1 MMQITTQQQ
10 SRFGLMPVLD
20 AALKLPRTVLPLKS
34 VRYHFVARGG
44 MAEVEMVQVYCQEN
58 SKPIDCEYLFPL
70 PADGAVYRCEATING
85 RVICARIEER
95 EAAKKIVE
103 QKKAEGFRTA
113 LVESERDNLFT
124 LSLGNLQPQDVV
136 EVKLAYLQPLRRL
149 AGHVSLDLPLC
160 PGIRYIPGNA
170 LLRSNRGSGVV
181 DDTDQVPDASRITPP
196 RIDGQHPDAAFIEL
210 DGCVEAGFLDGD
222 VTSPSHKLTA
232 TRKADL
238 LHLALA
244 QGGNAPDRDLAL
256 RWKERDAAQASLR
269 GWTSQNNG
277 HDYAML
283 ELRAPASAEA
293 TDAVPQDFYFL
304 VDRSGSM
311 GGGNWEK
318 AIEAL
323 HGCIGA
329 ISPKDRVAVTFFE
342 DSFQDF
348 DTKPIPAAS
357 LMADRRFRK
366 IVSMGV
372 AGGTNMEPAL
382 RHVLEKVERFSKGR
396 PAALVLIT
404 DAQIG
409 NEQEI
414 VDLMRKHPTLPMHC
428 FGIGATLND
437 SLLLDL
443 VRQQGG
449 TFLALQPSEDVA
461 RVVTRLGRTLRQP
474 VLVNLQVSED
484 WELAAGAIP
493 NLYAGQIHLVSIR
506 AKNASKSNT
515 LKMLARDH
523 HNADVSLEFNLMPV
537 QESGPRLRW
546 CKERLVTLVAKDDKT
561 AAITLSK
568 EANLL
573 CTLTAFMAW
582 DEAEK
587 VAVAKQ
593 RLIQPAM
600 DSSDMYHSLM
610 PHACMPVARMAVP
623 CTPVARRPVAR
634 MASRPVAEECMDI
647 EYGISEPSTAP
658 SSSDTLMGRLLAFC
672 GMGASAPPVNSTPP
686 LLPTSEAASEMLTL
700 LQERLLRFMSALS
713 RVRHDS
719 ESVRLL
725 IDLRNLLRQ
734 TTDLATLNLVVQLL
748 DECERDLQELEICKQ
763 RLHELT
769 STPSAGGQGSSASVQ
784 QETSNATDTM
794 ERLGNNIR
802 ERIADFL
809 DQD

>member
-44 MAEVEMVQVYCQEN
+44 MAEVEMVQIYCQEN
-58 SKPIDCEYLFPL
+58 STPLDCEYLFPL

-95 EAAKKIVE
+95 EAAKKIIE
-103 QKKAEGFRTA
+103 EKKAEGRRTA

-136 EVKLAYLQPLRRL
+136 EVKLAYLQPLRRF

-196 RIDGQHPDAAFIEL
+196 RIDGEHPDAAFIEL
-210 DGCVEAGFLDGD
+210 DGRVEAGFLDGD

-256 RWKERDAAQASLR
+256 RWKERDAAQVSLR
-269 GWTSQNNG
+269 GWTSHDKG
-277 HDYAML
+277 HDYTML

-323 HGCIGA
+323 HGCVGA

-342 DSFQDF
+342 SSFQDF

-357 LMADRRFRK
+357 LMADRRFRE

-372 AGGTNMEPAL
+372 TGGTEMELAL

-461 RVVTRLGRTLRQP
+461 GVVTRLGRTLRQP

-546 CKERLVTLVAKDDKT
+546 CKERLVTLVAQDDKT

-587 VAVAKQ
+587 VTVAKQ
-593 RLIQPAM
+593 RLIQPAI

-610 PHACMPVARMAVP
+610 RQAVAC
-623 CTPVARRPVAR
+623 RPVAAC
-634 MASRPVAEECMDI
+634 MALPLMAARPIAKECMDI
-647 EYGISEPSTAP
+647 EYGISEPSTP
-658 SSSDTLMGRLLAFC
+658 LGSSYTLMDRFLSFC
-672 GMGASAPPVNSTPP
+672 GVGASAPPVNSTPP

-734 TTDLATLNLVVQLL
+734 TTDLATLNLVAQLL

-769 STPSAGGQGSSASVQ
+769 STPSAGGQGNSANVQ

-802 ERIADFL
+802 ERIEDFL

>member
-44 MAEVEMVQVYCQEN
+44 MAEVEMVQIYCQEN
-58 SKPIDCEYLFPL
+58 SKPLDCEYLFPL

-95 EAAKKIVE
+95 EAAKKIIE
-103 QKKAEGFRTA
+103 EKKAEGRRTA

-136 EVKLAYLQPLRRL
+136 EVKLAYLQPLRRF

-196 RIDGQHPDAAFIEL
+196 RIDGEHPDAAFIEL
-210 DGCVEAGFLDGD
+210 DGRVEAGFLDGD

-256 RWKERDAAQASLR
+256 RWKERDAAQVSLR
-269 GWTSQNNG
+269 GWTSHDKG
-277 HDYAML
+277 HDYTML

-323 HGCIGA
+323 HGCVGA

-342 DSFQDF
+342 SSFQDF

-357 LMADRRFRK
+357 LMADRRFRE

-372 AGGTNMEPAL
+372 TGGTEMELAL

-461 RVVTRLGRTLRQP
+461 GVVTRLGRTLRQP

-546 CKERLVTLVAKDDKT
+546 CKERLVTLVAQDDKT

-587 VAVAKQ
+587 VTVAKQ
-593 RLIQPAM
+593 RLIQPAI

-610 PHACMPVARMAVP
+610 RQAVACMPARPM
-623 CTPVARRPVAR
+623 
-634 MASRPVAEECMDI
+634 AEECMDI
-647 EYGISEPSTAP
+647 EYGISEPSTP
-658 SSSDTLMGRLLAFC
+658 LGSSYTLMDRFLSFC
-672 GMGASAPPVNSTPP
+672 RVGASAPPVNSTPP

-734 TTDLATLNLVVQLL
+734 TTDLATLNLVAQLL

-769 STPSAGGQGSSASVQ
+769 STPGAGGQGNSANVQ

-802 ERIADFL
+802 ERIEDFL

>member
-1 MMQITTQQQ
+1 MIHESTKQI
-10 SRFGLMPVLD
+10 RFGLMPVADD
-20 AALKLPRTVLPLKS
+20 ALELSRTVLPLKS
-34 VRYHFVARGG
+34 IRYHFVARGG
-44 MAEVEMVQVYCQEN
+44 MAEVEMVQIYCQEN
-58 SKPIDCEYLFPL
+58 SKPLDCEYLFPL

-103 QKKAEGFRTA
+103 QKKADGFRTA

-181 DDTDQVPDASRITPP
+181 DDTDQVPDASRMTPP
-196 RIDGQHPDAAFIEL
+196 RIDAQHPDAAFIEL
-210 DGCVEAGFLDGD
+210 DGCVEAGFLDGE
-222 VTSPSHKLTA
+222 VTSPSHKLTT

-256 RWKERDAAQASLR
+256 HWKERDAAQVSLR
-269 GWTSQNNG
+269 GWTSHDKG

-342 DSFQDF
+342 SSFQDF

-372 AGGTNMEPAL
+372 AGGTDMEPAL
-382 RHVLEKVERFSKGR
+382 RHVLEKMERFSKGR

-414 VDLMRKHPTLPMHC
+414 VDLMRKHPTLPVHC
-428 FGIGATLND
+428 FGISATLND

-461 RVVTRLGRTLRQP
+461 GVVTRLGRTLRQP

-546 CKERLVTLVAKDDKT
+546 CKERLVTLVAQDEKT

-587 VAVAKQ
+587 VTVAKQ
-593 RLIQPAM
+593 RLIQPAI

-610 PHACMPVARMAVP
+610 LRACRPAAAACIMAP
-623 CTPVARRPVAR
+623 RPIAK
-634 MASRPVAEECMDI
+634 ECMDI
-647 EYGISEPSTAP
+647 EYGISEPSTP
-658 SSSDTLMGRLLAFC
+658 LGSSYTLMDRFLSFC
-672 GMGASAPPVNSTPP
+672 RVGASAPPVNSTPP

-734 TTDLATLNLVVQLL
+734 TTDLATLNLVAQLL
-748 DECERDLQELEICKQ
+748 DECERVLQELENCKQ

-769 STPSAGGQGSSASVQ
+769 STPSAGGQGSSANVQ

-802 ERIADFL
+802 ERIEDFL

>member
-1 MMQITTQQQ
+1 MIHESTKQI
-10 SRFGLMPVLD
+10 RFGLMPVADD
-20 AALKLPRTVLPLKS
+20 ALELSRTVLPLKS

-210 DGCVEAGFLDGD
+210 DGCVEAGFLDGE

-342 DSFQDF
+342 SSFQDF

-414 VDLMRKHPTLPMHC
+414 VDLMRKHPTLPVHC
-428 FGIGATLND
+428 FGISATLND

-461 RVVTRLGRTLRQP
+461 GVVTRLGRTLRQP

-546 CKERLVTLVAKDDKT
+546 CKERLVTLVAQDDKT

-587 VAVAKQ
+587 VTVAKQ
-593 RLIQPAM
+593 RLIQPAI

-610 PHACMPVARMAVP
+610 LRACRPAAAACIMAP
-623 CTPVARRPVAR
+623 RPIAK
-634 MASRPVAEECMDI
+634 ECMDI
-647 EYGISEPSTAP
+647 EYGISEPSTP
-658 SSSDTLMGRLLAFC
+658 LGSSYTLMDRLLSFC
-672 GMGASAPPVNSTPP
+672 GVGASTPPVNSTPP

-734 TTDLATLNLVVQLL
+734 TTDLATLNLVAQLL
-748 DECERDLQELEICKQ
+748 DECERVLQELENCKQ

-769 STPSAGGQGSSASVQ
+769 STPSAGGQGNSANVQ
-784 QETSNATDTM
+784 RETSYATHTM

-802 ERIADFL
+802 ERIEDFL